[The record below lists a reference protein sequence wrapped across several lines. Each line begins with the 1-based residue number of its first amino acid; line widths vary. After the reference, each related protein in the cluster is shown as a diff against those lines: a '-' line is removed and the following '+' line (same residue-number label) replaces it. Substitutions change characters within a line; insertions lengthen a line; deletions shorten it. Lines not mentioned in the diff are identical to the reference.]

1 MEKPIQF
8 YTPLENS
15 ATGNAILLIQKKVGN
30 KLFVVPTMDTN
41 ISIFKAN
48 IFERSNEQMK
58 QVAYISKVRYLFSP
72 FTYYVTL
79 PKTEIIYPKN
89 VGALVGM
96 NFT

>member
-15 ATGNAILLIQKKVGN
+15 ATGNAILLMQKKVGN

-48 IFERSNEQMK
+48 IFERSNKRMK

-72 FTYYVTL
+72 FTYYVFNQPNFCNWL
-79 PKTEIIYPKN
+79 KEIQIH
-89 VGALVGM
+89 VGYYK
-96 NFT
+96 